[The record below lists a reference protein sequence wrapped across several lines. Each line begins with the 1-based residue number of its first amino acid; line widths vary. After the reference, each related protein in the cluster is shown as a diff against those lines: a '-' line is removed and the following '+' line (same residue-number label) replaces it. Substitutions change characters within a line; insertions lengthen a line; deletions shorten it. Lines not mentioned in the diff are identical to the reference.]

1 MVGRLTCRLK
11 SAVRRLFHLSQ
22 KPVGESVSDVCR
34 PCRFAFALRGCKCD
48 PSEKSGRTRREASAH
63 RMNRVEIEI
72 QFQHIDV
79 RFAEEAEL
87 PSFYVFVN

>member
-1 MVGRLTCRLK
+1 MSNSK
-11 SAVRRLFHLSQ
+11 
-22 KPVGESVSDVCR
+22 R
-34 PCRFAFALRGCKCD
+34 PPRKIWAYKLG
-48 PSEKSGRTRREASAH
+48 ASAH

-72 QFQHIDV
+72 QSQHIDA

>member
-1 MVGRLTCRLK
+1 MIIRQLRTKIERDPAHPRHILTEPWLG
-11 SAVRRLFHLSQ
+11 H
-22 KPVGESVSDVCR
+22 
-34 PCRFAFALRGCKCD
+34 RFQRSPRKIWAYKTG
-48 PSEKSGRTRREASAH
+48 ASAN

-72 QFQHIDV
+72 QFQHIDA

>member
-1 MVGRLTCRLK
+1 MIPRKIWADKLG
-11 SAVRRLFHLSQ
+11 
-22 KPVGESVSDVCR
+22 
-34 PCRFAFALRGCKCD
+34 
-48 PSEKSGRTRREASAH
+48 ASAH

-72 QFQHIDV
+72 QFQHIDA